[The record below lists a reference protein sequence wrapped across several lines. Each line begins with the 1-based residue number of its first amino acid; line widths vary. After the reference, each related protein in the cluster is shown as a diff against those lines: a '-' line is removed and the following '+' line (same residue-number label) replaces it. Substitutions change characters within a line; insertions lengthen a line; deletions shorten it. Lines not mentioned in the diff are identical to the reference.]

1 MGTEQVVIGI
11 DVAKDW
17 LDVGVQPTGETWRVA
32 STPQEV
38 RRLGRQ
44 LVKRAVRLVALEAS
58 GGYEVP
64 VWTGLAAAG
73 LAVAVLN
80 ARRVRDFAR
89 SQGVLAKTD
98 RVDALMIAHYAR
110 VSGVVSTAQPT
121 EAARDLAAL
130 QARRRQLVEMRTKEQ
145 QRRAQARPVVRTQMD
160 RIISLLEKELAEVD
174 KEIAQRVAASPE
186 AQRRDHLQQSVA
198 GVGPVLSRT
207 LVADLPELGTLNHKA
222 IAALVGVAPFNRDS
236 GKRQGPRT
244 CWGGARPRARRPLYA
259 HRGGRPVQSGHP
271 GLLSAIG
278 GPGEAEESGPVGVH
292 AQAPHHPQR
301 HRPPQHPLGPSSTHP
316 PTQLLS
322 LS

>member
-110 VSGVVSTAQPT
+110 VSGVVPTAQPT

-244 CWGGARPRARRPLYA
+244 CWGGRAPVRAALYMPTVA
-259 HRGGRPVQSGHP
+259 AVRCNPVIQAFYQRLVAQGKPKKVALTACMRKLLTILNAIVRHNTPWDPHR
-271 GLLSAIG
+271 LTL
-278 GPGEAEESGPVGVH
+278 
-292 AQAPHHPQR
+292 
-301 HRPPQHPLGPSSTHP
+301 QHSC
-316 PTQLLS
+316 
-322 LS
+322 